1 MILSRTHPNPN
12 LSKNMIVSF
21 LIARFTSVNNPTSFQ
36 SIETSVSIFL
46 QLVLI
51 SHSAEFKIAA
61 ILLGFFDPLFVYRHR
76 QRISLA
82 LVRPDG
88 CGHSGSPNPIEN
100 YNYNLSISYP
110 FGSQS
115 N

>member
-1 MILSRTHPNPN
+1 LKHP
-12 LSKNMIVSF
+12 LVF
-21 LIARFTSVNNPTSFQ
+21 
-36 SIETSVSIFL
+36 FL

-82 LVRPDG
+82 IVRPAG
-88 CGHSGSPNPIEN
+88 CGQSGSPNPIEN
-100 YNYNLSISYP
+100 YNYNISINYP
-110 FGSQS
+110 LGSQS